1 MIDYDGRVF
10 RVRKNTENGEV
21 GGDTR
26 FFYEQTGD
34 RLAGTYRGGAIDEGH
49 LLGRVLPDGH
59 LEFCYHHITVDGE
72 LRAGRCTS
80 LPERTDE
87 GRLVLKETWQWF
99 TGDRS
104 PGTSELIEVTPDE
117 APPENAS

>member
-10 RVRKNTENGEV
+10 RVRQNTENGEV

-34 RLAGTYRGGAIDEGH
+34 RLTGTYRGGAIDEGH
-49 LLGRVLPDGH
+49 LLGRVFPDGH
-59 LEFCYHHITVDGE
+59 LEFCYHHLTLDGE
-72 LRAGRCTS
+72 QQAGRCS
-80 LPERTDE
+80 SVPERTDQ

-104 PGTSELIEVTPDE
+104 TGTSELIELTPDE